1 MLISSQSLTFRR
13 RSVGAGKK
21 ISIITFKSLNLKKL
35 VLVCPCLHILKGE
48 EEISLKTNWGAS
60 FQIAAVYVGTVVG
73 AGFATGKEIVEFFS
87 RFGFIGLIGILMSGY
102 IFIFLGSKLMR
113 IAARIDA
120 KSYQEL
126 NDYLFGKVFG
136 TVINGLMLIMLLGV
150 CAVMLS
156 GAGAVFDEQLGLT
169 KSVGVIFT
177 IILSIITMIIGI
189 KGLFAVNVIV
199 VPMMITFSFIL
210 LYFSIQLPFFM
221 ENILFIP
228 YAADGWKAVV
238 SPFSYAAFNLMLAQ
252 AVLVPVASDIK
263 DDQTIKWGGIIG
275 GSALTI
281 ILISSHLTL
290 VMVPNIEA
298 YEIPMASIM
307 RSLASSFYWVF
318 VFVIYGEIFTSVI
331 GNVFGVERQVK
342 QYIKIPTILIVLIIF
357 TISYFGSFIE
367 YGTLLSYLY
376 PLFGYISL
384 TFIILL
390 WMKPLEEKNTTVK

>member
-1 MLISSQSLTFRR
+1 M
-13 RSVGAGKK
+13 GAGKK

-48 EEISLKTNWGAS
+48 EEINLKTNWGAS

-290 VMVPNIEA
+290 VMVSNIEA